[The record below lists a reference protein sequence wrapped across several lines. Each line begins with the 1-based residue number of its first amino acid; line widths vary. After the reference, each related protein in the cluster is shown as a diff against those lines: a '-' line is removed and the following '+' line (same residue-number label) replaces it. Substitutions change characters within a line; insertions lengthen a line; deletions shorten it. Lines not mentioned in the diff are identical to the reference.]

1 MLGFVAGMGG
11 VGTTTASEN
20 CGIALAQRGRRVV
33 FVDASGAMRSP
44 APDRL
49 PTLVDHIEGRV
60 ELAATLRGTDGALRR
75 VVAGNLA
82 ALALATDPQRWGE
95 VGAALDALRDLA
107 DVVILDTGSAQSP
120 IANKL
125 VAHSDH
131 AVVIT
136 DGTAAA
142 VADAYG
148 AIKALAQGSFEHPL
162 HLLVTRV
169 ASRDEAELVWH
180 RLRGGTLRFLS
191 RELNWLGLLPEDHQV
206 RTATARAEPFYEA
219 FPATVASEYLDRVVA
234 ALERYLPRPAG
245 AACKLEA

>member
-1 MLGFVAGMGG
+1 MLGFVAGMDG

-20 CGIALAQRGRRVV
+20 CAIALAQRGRRVV
-33 FVDASGAMRSP
+33 FVDAGGGARC
-44 APDRL
+44 APPDGL
-49 PTLVDHIEGRV
+49 PTLADHAQGRV
-60 ELAATLRGTDGALRR
+60 ELAATLRGADGAVRR
-75 VVAGNLA
+75 VVGGNLA
-82 ALALATDPQRWGE
+82 ALAFASDAQHWGE
-95 VGAALDALRDLA
+95 VVAALDALRDLA

-120 IANKL
+120 IAKKL
-125 VAHSDH
+125 VTHSDH

-148 AIKALAQGSFEHPL
+148 AIKALVQGGFGHPL

-191 RELNWLGLLPEDHQV
+191 RELNWLGLLPEDQHV
-206 RTATARAEPFYEA
+206 KTATAQAEPFYEA
-219 FPATVASEYLDRVVA
+219 FPGTVASEYLDRVVT